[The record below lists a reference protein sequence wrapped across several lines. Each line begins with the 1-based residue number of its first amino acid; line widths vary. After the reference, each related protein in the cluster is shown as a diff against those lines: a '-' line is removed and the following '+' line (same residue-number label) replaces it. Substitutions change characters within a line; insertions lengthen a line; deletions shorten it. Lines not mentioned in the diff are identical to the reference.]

1 MAIKLAD
8 FRIES
13 DSLGD
18 IEVDAK
24 RYWGAQTQRSIQNF
38 PFESAAYI
46 RFPNEFIRALAIVK
60 LSCAEVNK
68 ELGLIQPEIAD
79 TIIKAAQEVIDGKF
93 YDEFPL
99 VIWQTGSGTQTNMN
113 VNEVIA
119 NRAIEL
125 VGGKFGTKDPI
136 HPNDHVNRSQSSND
150 VIPTAMHISAVERI
164 HDHLIPSLK
173 YLLKALEEKQ
183 MEFNQIVKPGRT
195 HLMDATPVTLGQEFS
210 AYATQ
215 IANGITR
222 IESTLPHLY
231 ELALGGT
238 AVGTGLNSHPKF
250 ADRVAKHIAQYTN
263 YPFKSGRNKFEGLAA
278 HDAIVESSGALKVI
292 AVSLMKIA
300 NDIRWLGSGPRNGI
314 GELIL
319 PVNEP
324 GSSIM
329 PGKIN
334 PTQAE
339 SVTQVVAQVLG
350 NDVTI
355 SFAGSQGN
363 FELNVFKP
371 VIIYNLLQSIHLIA
385 DVSKNFTD
393 RCIKGL
399 KANEVKIKE
408 SLEKN
413 LMLVTRLSPKIGYE
427 TAAKI
432 AKEAL
437 DTGKTLKE
445 IVLEKGLLKEHEIDE
460 ILDPTKMVS
469 P

>member
-1 MAIKLAD
+1 MAIKLTN

-18 IEVDAK
+18 IEVDNK

-38 PFESAAYI
+38 PFDSAAYI
-46 RFPNEFIRALAIVK
+46 CFPNEFIRALAIVK
-60 LSCAEVNK
+60 LSCAKINK
-68 ELGLIQPEIAD
+68 ELGLIPPEVAD
-79 TIIKAAQEVIDGKF
+79 AIIKAAQEVIDGKF
-93 YDEFPL
+93 YEEFPL

-113 VNEVIA
+113 ANEVIA

-125 VGGKFGTKDPI
+125 VGGKIGTKNPI

-150 VIPTAMHISAVERI
+150 VIPTAMHISAVNRI
-164 HDHLIPSLK
+164 HDHLLPSLR
-173 YLLKALEEKQ
+173 YLLQALEEKQ
-183 MEFNQIVKPGRT
+183 MEFNHIVKPGRT

-222 IESTLPHLY
+222 VENTLPHLY

-238 AVGTGLNSHPKF
+238 SVGTGLNSHPKF

-329 PGKIN
+329 PGKVN

-371 VIIYNLLQSIHLIA
+371 VMIYNLLQSIHLLA

-393 RCIKGL
+393 QCIKGL

-408 SLEKN
+408 NLEKN
-413 LMLVTRLSPKIGYE
+413 LMLVTRLSPIIGYE
-427 TAAKI
+427 IAVKI
-432 AKEAL
+432 AEEAL

-445 IVLEKGLLKEHEIDE
+445 IILEKGLLKEPEIDE
-460 ILDPTKMVS
+460 VLDPTKMIS